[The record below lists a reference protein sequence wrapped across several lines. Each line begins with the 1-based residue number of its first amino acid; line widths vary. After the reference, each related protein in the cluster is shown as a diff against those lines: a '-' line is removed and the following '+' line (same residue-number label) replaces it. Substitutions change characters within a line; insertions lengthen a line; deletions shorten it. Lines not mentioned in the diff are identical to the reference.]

1 MRIDLGIDDVRL
13 EVGASPRD
21 ASTLQMVV
29 DPSQEDGLRRHLHQI
44 LETFVV
50 KEKASQSWTAVQS
63 DVAEQTDADDLPEE
77 TQHQMRLALGQI
89 VGIDVHNVATDSLGG
104 NQGQGQILKL
114 PVDREVLLIDRP
126 LINCVRA
133 GVVDDF
139 AQQNTILDAQIQ
151 SLALAVDGQQMLQI
165 LVMAQ
170 IRVDPV
176 GEGQLL
182 LEAHRMGGALG
193 RDARHA
199 AKGLQVLLLGDDGLE
214 CAGHILALQV
224 QAQCLE
230 LLQIQ
235 FALEGGLF
243 ALALVLINHLAHL
256 VAGQLEAHLIEGIL

>member
-1 MRIDLGIDDVRL
+1 
-13 EVGASPRD
+13 
-21 ASTLQMVV
+21 
-29 DPSQEDGLRRHLHQI
+29 
-44 LETFVV
+44 
-50 KEKASQSWTAVQS
+50 
-63 DVAEQTDADDLPEE
+63 
-77 TQHQMRLALGQI
+77 
-89 VGIDVHNVATDSLGG
+89 
-104 NQGQGQILKL
+104 
-114 PVDREVLLIDRP
+114 
-126 LINCVRA
+126 
-133 GVVDDF
+133 
-139 AQQNTILDAQIQ
+139 
-151 SLALAVDGQQMLQI
+151 MLQI

-256 VAGQLEAHLIEGIL
+256 VAGQLEAHLIEGILQLVQVNEAILVGIQLEEGEKFLLVRMLHIWNL